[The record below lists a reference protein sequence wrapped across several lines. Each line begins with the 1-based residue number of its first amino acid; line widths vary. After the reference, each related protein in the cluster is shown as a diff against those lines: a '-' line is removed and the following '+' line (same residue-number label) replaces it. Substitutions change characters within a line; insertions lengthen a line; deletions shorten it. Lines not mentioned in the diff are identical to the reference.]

1 MGAVNLEA
9 NSSGDIA
16 DSLGYKTSRFL
27 KKKNGWHDS
36 QHYIDFHYYY
46 F

>member
-27 KKKNGWHDS
+27 KKKKKVGMIHN
-36 QHYIDFHYYY
+36 II
-46 F
+46 